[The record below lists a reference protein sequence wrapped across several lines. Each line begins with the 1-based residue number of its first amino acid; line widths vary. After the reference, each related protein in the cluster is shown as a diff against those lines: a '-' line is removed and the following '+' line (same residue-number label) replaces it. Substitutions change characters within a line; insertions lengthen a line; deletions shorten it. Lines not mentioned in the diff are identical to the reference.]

1 MQQTGLMP
9 YGPPPR
15 GSRPPK
21 ESRARES
28 RAKES
33 RTKPVRITVDL
44 TPADYQ
50 VLNSWLA
57 RAGVELDQPVSRVT
71 LARAIGAMIRATA
84 ANHVVNDV
92 VLDLLRKEQS

>member
-1 MQQTGLMP
+1 MP

-21 ESRARES
+21 ESRT
-28 RAKES
+28 KES

-44 TPADYQ
+44 APADYQ
-50 VLNSWLA
+50 ALNSWLA
-57 RAGVELDQPVSRVT
+57 RAGVELDQPVSRMT
-71 LARAIGAMIRATA
+71 LARAIGAMIRASA
-84 ANHVVNDV
+84 ADHVVNDV

>member
-1 MQQTGLMP
+1 MP

-15 GSRPPK
+15 GFRPSK
-21 ESRARES
+21 ES

-44 TPADYQ
+44 APADYQ

-57 RAGVELDQPVSRVT
+57 RAGVELDQPSSRMT
-71 LARAIGAMIRATA
+71 LARTFGAMIRATA
-84 ANHVVNDV
+84 ADHVVNDV

>member
-1 MQQTGLMP
+1 MP

-21 ESRARES
+21 ESRS
-28 RAKES
+28 KES

-44 TPADYQ
+44 APADYQ

-57 RAGVELDQPVSRVT
+57 RAGVELDQPVSRMT

-84 ANHVVNDV
+84 ADHVVNDV

>member
-1 MQQTGLMP
+1 MP

-15 GSRPPK
+15 GSRPAK
-21 ESRARES
+21 ESRT
-28 RAKES
+28 KES

-44 TPADYQ
+44 TPADHQ

-57 RAGVELDQPVSRVT
+57 RAGAELDQPVSRMT

-84 ANHVVNDV
+84 ADHVVNDV
-92 VLDLLRKEQS
+92 VLDLLRKEQP

>member
-1 MQQTGLMP
+1 MP

-21 ESRARES
+21 ESRT
-28 RAKES
+28 KES

-44 TPADYQ
+44 APADYQ

-57 RAGVELDQPVSRVT
+57 TAGVELDQPVSRMT

-84 ANHVVNDV
+84 ADHVVNDV
-92 VLDLLRKEQS
+92 VLDLLRKEQP

>member
-1 MQQTGLMP
+1 MP

-21 ESRARES
+21 ESRT
-28 RAKES
+28 KES

-44 TPADYQ
+44 APADYQ
-50 VLNSWLA
+50 VLIRWLA
-57 RAGVELDQPVSRVT
+57 RAGAELDQPVTTMT
-71 LARAIGAMIRATA
+71 LARAIKAMIQATA
-84 ANHVVNDV
+84 ADHVVNDV

>member
-1 MQQTGLMP
+1 MP

-15 GSRPPK
+15 GSRPSK
-21 ESRARES
+21 ES

-33 RTKPVRITVDL
+33 PTKPVRITVDL
-44 TPADYQ
+44 APADYR

-57 RAGVELDQPVSRVT
+57 RAGVELDQPVSGMT
-71 LARAIGAMIRATA
+71 LARAIRAMIRATA
-84 ANHVVNDV
+84 TDHVVNDV

>member
-1 MQQTGLMP
+1 MP

-21 ESRARES
+21 ESRT
-28 RAKES
+28 KES

-44 TPADYQ
+44 APADYQ
-50 VLNSWLA
+50 VLNTWLA
-57 RAGVELDQPVSRVT
+57 RAGVELDQPVSRTT

-84 ANHVVNDV
+84 ADHVVNDV
-92 VLDLLRKEQS
+92 VLDLLRKEQP

>member
-1 MQQTGLMP
+1 MP

-15 GSRPPK
+15 GFRPAK
-21 ESRARES
+21 DS
-28 RAKES
+28 RAKEP
-33 RTKPVRITVDL
+33 RAKPVRITVDL
-44 TPADYQ
+44 APADYQ

-57 RAGVELDQPVSRVT
+57 RAGVDLDQPVSRVT

-84 ANHVVNDV
+84 ADHVVNDI

>member
-1 MQQTGLMP
+1 MP
-9 YGPPPR
+9 YGPSPR
-15 GSRPPK
+15 ESRPPK
-21 ESRARES
+21 ES

-50 VLNSWLA
+50 LLNRWLA
-57 RAGVELDQPVSRVT
+57 GASVELDQPVSGMT
-71 LARAIGAMIRATA
+71 LARGIRAMIRATA

-92 VLDLLRKEQS
+92 VLDLLRREQS

>member
-1 MQQTGLMP
+1 MP

-21 ESRARES
+21 ESP
-28 RAKES
+28 AKEP

-57 RAGVELDQPVSRVT
+57 RAGVELDQPVSRMT

-84 ANHVVNDV
+84 ADHVVNDV

>member
-1 MQQTGLMP
+1 MP

-21 ESRARES
+21 ESRT
-28 RAKES
+28 KES

-44 TPADYQ
+44 APADYQ
-50 VLNSWLA
+50 VLTRWLT
-57 RAGVELDQPVSRVT
+57 RAGAELDQPVTAMT
-71 LARAIGAMIRATA
+71 LARAIKAMIQATA
-84 ANHVVNDV
+84 ADHVVNDV